1 MIQFELD
8 VDKST
13 IRVIG
18 DSTAVCSEFS
28 IYSIPTDWCIN
39 YLRNYTYQSVYQL
52 INGRK
57 QSCLHVDYLDKL
69 PDCENLEQQN
79 ELAYKRED
87 WVDTYLKI
95 LRYELLKIS
104 PSDSS
109 RYFKNFHAKRNELI
123 DTLVHYSSNVPM
135 YRKVNVAGQTKLKLY

>member
-1 MIQFELD
+1 MITFELD

-18 DSTAVCSEFS
+18 DSTNVSCEFPV
-28 IYSIPTDWCIN
+28 YKNPTEWCID
-39 YLRNYTYQSVYQL
+39 YLRNYVYRSVYQL

-57 QSCLHVDYLDKL
+57 QSCLHVNYLDKL
-69 PDCENLEQQN
+69 PVCENLEQQN
-79 ELAYKRED
+79 ELAHKRAD
-87 WVDTYLKI
+87 WFDMYMII
-95 LRYELLKIS
+95 LRHDLFKIS
-104 PSDSS
+104 PNDGS

-135 YRKVNVAGQTKLKLY
+135 YRKVNVAVQQKLKLY